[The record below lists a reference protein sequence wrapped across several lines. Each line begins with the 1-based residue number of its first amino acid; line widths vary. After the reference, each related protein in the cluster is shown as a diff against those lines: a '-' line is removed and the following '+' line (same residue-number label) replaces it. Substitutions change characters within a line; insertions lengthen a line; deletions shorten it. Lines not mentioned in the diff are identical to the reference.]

1 MEDKEDAVLESI
13 IITQTEIEMED
24 QQKEQEQDEVNDLA
38 LQLSNMTMHE

>member
-1 MEDKEDAVLESI
+1 MEDKEDTVLESI
-13 IITQTEIEMED
+13 IITQTEIEMEE

>member
-1 MEDKEDAVLESI
+1 MEDKEDTVLESI

-24 QQKEQEQDEVNDLA
+24 QQKEQEQAEVNDLA